1 MEGPP
6 EAPLAEPFLEELE
19 GTEQI
24 QGPKGRS
31 DCQLRGLQPPQAGPP

>member
-6 EAPLAEPFLEELE
+6 EVPLAEPFLEELG

-24 QGPKGRS
+24 QGQKGRS
-31 DCQLRGLQPPQAGPP
+31 DRQRS